1 MWELFL
7 DFNCIIPRLGH
18 GSKLPPDRLRLEN
31 PGRTPK
37 HRPRYRCPLLL
48 RYPPVVRPMTGG
60 NSFIDAIFEY
70 FQWIAGKVLVVQITL
85 KISEL
90 SVSLLAPTSRH
101 DNERGRTKQHV
112 QSESYQQPKWED
124 FGWVLTLN
132 SPSQPSEKKRTAIP
146 CVSTMRYNEIM
157 RV

>member
-1 MWELFL
+1 
-7 DFNCIIPRLGH
+7 
-18 GSKLPPDRLRLEN
+18 
-31 PGRTPK
+31 
-37 HRPRYRCPLLL
+37 
-48 RYPPVVRPMTGG
+48 MTGG

-112 QSESYQQPKWED
+112 QSESYQQPK
-124 FGWVLTLN
+124 
-132 SPSQPSEKKRTAIP
+132 
-146 CVSTMRYNEIM
+146 
-157 RV
+157 